1 MFELPSVLA
10 YPLFYKLVAPEASL
24 VSKAAMQAWVVEK
37 QLVSLDAQS
46 RMMEV
51 LCRRQRCDLCTCAI
65 VSSLVTGV
73 CWQHTHEQ
81 CLHWRSSPRQHA
93 ECNWVLRAIHWVVCG
108 RLKLEAADLYDAV
121 GMRVQVLCR
130 DGATSVTQA
139 DLKSMMA
146 GILLS
151 HPGLEF
157 LQDTPEF
164 QDRHVLSAG
173 MSQHGVK
180 LATRSHL

>member
-1 MFELPSVLA
+1 MPSVLA

-24 VSKAAMQAWVVEK
+24 VNKTAMQAWVLDK
-37 QLVSLDAQS
+37 QLVSLDVQS

-51 LCRRQRCDLCTCAI
+51 RFGANNRTPSYLHQRVQLHSVGRDPSCLRCRVASQGLLTVATLLKCTFWSC
-65 VSSLVTGV
+65 VH
-73 CWQHTHEQ
+73 CE
-81 CLHWRSSPRQHA
+81 PR
-93 ECNWVLRAIHWVVCG
+93 L
-108 RLKLEAADLYDAV
+108 
-121 GMRVQVLCR
+121 MQVLCK

-164 QDRHVLSAG
+164 QDR
-173 MSQHGVK
+173 
-180 LATRSHL
+180 